1 MDNEEE
7 EMIERRRMRR
17 KMKRW
22 RLDLIVI
29 MEEMIE
35 GLEFYQMR
43 REKFKKKNIEKVRIE
58 GKILEKEEI
67 LKRIEKIEGEEEVKG
82 VIMMIDQKGG
92 KKVGGEE
99 I

>member
-43 REKFKKKNIEKVRIE
+43 REEFKKKNIEKVRIE